1 MMVSCDADCQPS
13 AVQVLRELLQ
23 EHGSLDSDGVLR
35 GGLSLRHHE
44 VRRST
49 VSSHFSLVV
58 QVEKKDS
65 NRGADC
71 HRA

>member
-1 MMVSCDADCQPS
+1 MISCDADCQPS
-13 AVQVLRELLQ
+13 DVQVLRELLQ

-44 VRRST
+44 VRLFT

-58 QVEKKDS
+58 QVEKEDFD
-65 NRGADC
+65 RGANRN
-71 HRA
+71 RA